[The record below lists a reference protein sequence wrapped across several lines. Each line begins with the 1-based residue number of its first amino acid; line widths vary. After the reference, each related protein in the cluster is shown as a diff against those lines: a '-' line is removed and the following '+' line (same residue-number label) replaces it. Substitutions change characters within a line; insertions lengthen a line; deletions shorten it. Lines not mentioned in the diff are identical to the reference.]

1 MGSYIARRLLQSVL
15 SIVGASIVIFVI
27 TRLSGDPVV
36 LMLPPEAPEE
46 VVQQVRESL
55 RLDLPLWQQYLV
67 FAWNALQGD
76 FGQSYRWQMPALE
89 LILDRLPATLYLAA
103 VALAFSISIA
113 VPVGVLSAVY
123 RGSWLDTFAK
133 GFAMLGQAM
142 PNFWVGLLMI
152 LLFSMTLGWLPA
164 YGSGTPAHVIMPA
177 IALGWYPVAAQTRI
191 VRSAMLDVLDQ
202 DYIRM
207 GRSVGVPERVLV
219 WKYALRNAAIPLVTM
234 LGVYFAAM
242 LGGSF
247 VVEVVFAWPGLG
259 RTVVE
264 ALFSRDFPVVQAGVL
279 FSAVVFVAVNFL
291 VDLSYGVIDP
301 RIRHGR

>member
-1 MGSYIARRLLQSVL
+1 MIGYVARRVLQGL
-15 SIVGASIVIFVI
+15 FSIVGASIVIFVI

-36 LMLPPEAPEE
+36 LMLPPEAPED
-46 VVQQVRESL
+46 VVQRVRESL
-55 RLDLPLWQQYLV
+55 RLDLPIWQQYLG
-67 FAWNALQGD
+67 FAWDALRGD
-76 FGQSYRWQMPALE
+76 FGQSYRWQEPALD
-89 LILDRLPATLYLAA
+89 LILDRLPATIYLSI
-103 VALAFSISIA
+103 VALLFSIALA
-113 VPVGVLSAVY
+113 VPFGVLSAVY
-123 RGSWLDTFAK
+123 RGSWFDRFAK

-152 LLFSMTLGWLPA
+152 LVFAIHLGWLPA

-191 VRSAMLDVLDQ
+191 VRSAMLDVLDS

-207 GRSVGVPERVLV
+207 GRSVGAPERVLV
-219 WKYALRNAAIPLVTM
+219 WKYALRNAAVPLITM
-234 LGVYFAAM
+234 QGVYFAAM

-264 ALFSRDFPVVQAGVL
+264 ALFARDFPVVQAGVL
-279 FSAVVFVAVNFL
+279 FSAIVFVAANLL
-291 VDLSYGVIDP
+291 VDLSYGLVDP